1 KYLNGHSDIVGG
13 AVIGSRKLIDKITH
27 KLNHLGGSMDPHV
40 CFLLHRGVKTL
51 AVRMKQ
57 QNESTLKI
65 AKFLEQ
71 HSKISKVNY
80 PGLKSHPAHQRA
92 RELFSGFSGMLS
104 FELAGGL
111 EEAERFMKNTT
122 LPIIA
127 PSLGGVET
135 LLTRP
140 AITSHSGMTPEDR
153 QRLGIKDSLI
163 RMSVGI
169 ESTEEIIADF
179 EQALK

>member
-1 KYLNGHSDIVGG
+1 
-13 AVIGSRKLIDKITH
+13 
-27 KLNHLGGSMDPHV
+27 
-40 CFLLHRGVKTL
+40 
-51 AVRMKQ
+51 MKH
-57 QNESTLKI
+57 QNESTGKI
-65 AKFLEQ
+65 AQFLEQ
-71 HSKISKVNY
+71 HPKITEVNY

-92 RELFSGFSGMLS
+92 QELFSGFSGMLS

-111 EEAERFMKNTT
+111 DEADQFMTNTT

-140 AITSHSGMTPEDR
+140 AITSHAGMKPEDR
-153 QRLGIKDSLI
+153 QQLGIKDNLI

-169 ESTEEIIADF
+169 ESTEDIIEDF
-179 EQALK
+179 EQALSS